1 MEYRVLYRKYRP
13 KDFDSLVG
21 QDYTKKLLKNSII
34 NDKISHAY
42 IFTGPRG
49 TGKTSSAKIF
59 AKAINCLHPVDG
71 NPCNEC
77 EMCRNFKENP
87 DIIEIDA
94 ASNNGVDEI
103 REIINN
109 VRLAP
114 SQSKYKVYIIDEF
127 HMLSMSAFNA
137 LLLTLEEPP
146 QNVVFIL
153 ATTDIQSV
161 PITVISRCQR
171 FDFKPISI
179 ENIVARLRFVC
190 DEEQINITESALE
203 EIAYMS
209 NGGMRDALSILDQ
222 ISSKESEIDVE
233 DITNNFGSISNK
245 KIREVIKAYNEG
257 LVDKVLELLS
267 DFENNGIDAKI
278 LIEKLVDELKNIL
291 IKIKKDEYMG
301 NLDFDDTF
309 NLILELNSVLTEMKS
324 SINPYNF
331 IEIIILKYIKVA
343 NNHKELKKELKA
355 IEPQEEKTSTESIN
369 KLEEVKD
376 DQVNNQVEVAKAET
390 KSSNTNLI
398 MQSLS
403 FNIDVRINNCFVG
416 AKKSFLSVIK
426 DKWDD
431 FVIYESNANKA
442 LLSYI
447 ADTDVVA
454 ASNDYAI
461 LVNSIDSTNDL
472 INQNIA
478 SLEND
483 FRIFYGNSY
492 KLVSISNQR
501 WQRERE
507 KYIKNIKSGY
517 TYTMI
522 DDNIILGENTSE
534 LEKLASEIFGDNVK
548 IIEEE

>member
-127 HMLSMSAFNA
+127 HMLSTSAFNA

-343 NNHKELKKELKA
+343 NNHKELKTELKA

-376 DQVNNQVEVAKAET
+376 DQVNNHVEVAKEET
-390 KSSNTNLI
+390 KASNTNVI
-398 MQSLS
+398 MRSLS

-426 DKWDD
+426 DKWND

-534 LEKLASEIFGDNVK
+534 LEKLASEIFGDNIK

>member
-127 HMLSMSAFNA
+127 HMLSTSAFNA

-343 NNHKELKKELKA
+343 NNHKELKTELKA

-376 DQVNNQVEVAKAET
+376 DQVNNHVEVAKEET
-390 KSSNTNLI
+390 KASNTNVI
-398 MQSLS
+398 MRSLS

-534 LEKLASEIFGDNVK
+534 LEKLASEIFGDNIK